1 MEVMEVTD
9 KERKDTKMSTI
20 YEIRLMVDGKDQEN
34 YTKAEILELLDTITR
49 AKDAE

>member
-20 YEIRLMVDGKDQEN
+20 YEIRLMVDGKEQEN
-34 YTKAEILELLDTITR
+34 YTKAEILELLDTIAR

>member
-9 KERKDTKMSTI
+9 KERKDARMATI
-20 YEIRLMVDGKDQEN
+20 YEVRLIVDGKDQEN
-34 YTKAEILELLDTITR
+34 YSKAEILELLDTIAR